1 MRRVLTTGLV
11 LNALALV
18 LLTRVPVHGSYLAD
32 LFPAYLISGIGMA
45 LTFVPM
51 TIAGL
56 TGVSG
61 ADAGVASGL
70 INTSRQVGGAVGLA
84 AVSSIAAAY
93 AGHGSIG
100 AAATAADL
108 TRGFQVG
115 FDVLTGLTIAAA
127 VVTVLFIAP
136 AVRAARAEAPAA
148 DTIDHLIEEAA

>member
-1 MRRVLTTGLV
+1 M
-11 LNALALV
+11 
-18 LLTRVPVHGSYLAD
+18 YFFD

-84 AVSSIAAAY
+84 GVSSIAAAY
-93 AGHGSIG
+93 AGHGSIT
-100 AAATAADL
+100 AAANVADL

-115 FDVLTGLTIAAA
+115 FDVLTGLTVLAT
-127 VVTVLFIAP
+127 VVTLAFIAP
-136 AVRAARAEAPAA
+136 ATRVARAEVPAT
-148 DTIDHLIEEAA
+148 DTIELLEEAA